1 MLLLWGGCSVQFHRS
16 RPCCCGCLCRSPL
29 QEEQTDAFGKFAAA
43 TVIVALTKHSRCQR
57 GVVDREDLRCVQIKS
72 VFAGKQFD
80 FSKFR
85 RLAEAGEGGRLRV
98 ERRADPSNKV
108 LLKERGDLFK
118 QVGLPEMGDLDY
130 AAAKT
135 KG

>member
-1 MLLLWGGCSVQFHRS
+1 MGVKKSKALPRQGFASSGDGGQSHPRHKRS
-16 RPCCCGCLCRSPL
+16 KRI
-29 QEEQTDAFGKFAAA
+29 AFGKSAAA

-57 GVVDREDLRCVQIKS
+57 GVVDREDLRSVQIKS

-85 RLAEAGEGGRLRV
+85 RLAEAGEGSRLRV

-118 QVGLPEMGDLDY
+118 QVGLPEVADLDY

>member
-1 MLLLWGGCSVQFHRS
+1 M
-16 RPCCCGCLCRSPL
+16 
-29 QEEQTDAFGKFAAA
+29 
-43 TVIVALTKHSRCQR
+43 IVALTKHSRCQR
-57 GVVDREDLRCVQIKS
+57 GVVDRGDLRSVQIES
-72 VFAGKQFD
+72 VFGGKQFD

-85 RLAEAGEGGRLRV
+85 RLTEAGEGGRLRV
-98 ERRADPSNKV
+98 ERRADPTNKV

-118 QVGLPEMGDLDY
+118 QVGLPEVADLDY

>member
-1 MLLLWGGCSVQFHRS
+1 MGLLTGKIS
-16 RPCCCGCLCRSPL
+16 
-29 QEEQTDAFGKFAAA
+29 EAFKLNQSLLENNLILVNSAGW
-43 TVIVALTKHSRCQR
+43 QR
-57 GVVDREDLRCVQIKS
+57 REK
-72 VFAGKQFD
+72 
-80 FSKFR
+80 
-85 RLAEAGEGGRLRV
+85 GEGSRLRV

-118 QVGLPEMGDLDY
+118 QVGLPEVADLDY

>member
-1 MLLLWGGCSVQFHRS
+1 
-16 RPCCCGCLCRSPL
+16 
-29 QEEQTDAFGKFAAA
+29 
-43 TVIVALTKHSRCQR
+43 
-57 GVVDREDLRCVQIKS
+57 
-72 VFAGKQFD
+72 
-80 FSKFR
+80 
-85 RLAEAGEGGRLRV
+85 V

-108 LLKERGDLFK
+108 LLKERGDLFN

>member
-1 MLLLWGGCSVQFHRS
+1 VGVKKSKALPRQGFASSGGW
-16 RPCCCGCLCRSPL
+16 RPIASPS
-29 QEEQTDAFGKFAAA
+29 QEEQTDAFGKSAAA

-57 GVVDREDLRCVQIKS
+57 GVVDREDLRSVQIKS

-85 RLAEAGEGGRLRV
+85 RLAEAGEGSRLRV

-118 QVGLPEMGDLDY
+118 QVGLPEVADLDY